1 MLRGRF
7 LRTSTFRLTLSYVAV
22 FGVSVLAMLAFIY
35 WSTSQSIRRQVDDAV
50 TAEVDALTQHFRLE
64 GPQAL
69 ADILNRRS
77 QSRSLNG
84 ALYLLAGPDGAVI
97 AGNVA
102 AWPVEPAEN
111 GRWLLVPLGGEET
124 AVGRAQ
130 STTLDGGY
138 RLLVGRDLRV
148 LDHFQTVMI
157 EAMAWA
163 LLAMLVV
170 GGGGGYVLSRW
181 ALMRIDG
188 IRRGAERIM
197 RGDMAHRMDRSGSG
211 DEYDRLVDTLNA
223 MLDRIALL
231 MDGVRTVANDVA
243 HDLRSP
249 LTRMRADLEEA
260 VLRGRDEAELRR
272 TCERVM
278 ADADDLLVTF
288 NALLSIA
295 EAEAGVGLASPVA
308 VDLAPLIDDA
318 IDLYGPL
325 AEDAGLTLVIDLA
338 PADLVVLGSRELLF
352 RVLSNLIDNAIKYA
366 PAGGI
371 ITVGAGPAD
380 DRSTVDLWV
389 ADTGPG
395 IPEADRERVL
405 GRFVRLDLS
414 RTTPGN
420 GLGLALVA
428 AIARMHRAPLS
439 LEDAAAG
446 QGLRVRLR
454 LPRVA
459 AA

>member
-22 FGVSVLAMLAFIY
+22 FGVSVLLMLAFIY

-69 ADILNRRS
+69 ADILTRRS
-77 QSRSLNG
+77 RSRSLNG
-84 ALYLLAGPDGAVI
+84 ALYLLVDPEGTVV

-102 AWPVEPAEN
+102 GWPDQPPEN
-111 GRWLLVPLGGEET
+111 GRWLMVPLGGEET

-148 LDHFQTVMI
+148 LDDFQTVMI

-163 LLAMLVV
+163 LAAMLLV

-197 RGDMAHRMDRSGSG
+197 AGDMAHRMDRSGSG

-325 AEDAGLTLVIDLA
+325 AEDAGLSVDTALA
-338 PADLVVLGSRELLF
+338 PGALVVIGSRELLF
-352 RVLSNLIDNAIKYA
+352 RVLSNLLDNAIKYT
-366 PAGGI
+366 PAGGT

-380 DRSTVDLWV
+380 ARATIDLWV

-428 AIARMHRAPLS
+428 AITRMHRATLS
-439 LEDAAAG
+439 LEDAVPG
-446 QGLRVRLR
+446 SGLRVRLR
-454 LPRVA
+454 LPRVTGP
-459 AA
+459 